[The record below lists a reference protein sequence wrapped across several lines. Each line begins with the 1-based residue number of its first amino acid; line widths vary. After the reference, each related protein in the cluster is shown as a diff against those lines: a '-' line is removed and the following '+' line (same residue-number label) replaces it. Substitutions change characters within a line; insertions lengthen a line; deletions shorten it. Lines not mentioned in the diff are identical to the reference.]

1 MGTKRIPRQFLVS
14 FRLNGYEAAALDA
27 ARDTHNISRSR
38 GDYARALILHYLKKK
53 VPEPA
58 KPAKLPARRLPSY
71 DRQELSRIL
80 GQLGKIGSNINQLA
94 RFANQSNEFPE
105 IDSISQIQADIASM
119 RNEVTSALSGQSEK
133 TQEAT
138 E

>member
-1 MGTKRIPRQFLVS
+1 MGTERIPRQFLVS
-14 FRLNGYEAAALDA
+14 FRLNGFEAAALDA

-38 GDYARALILHYLKKK
+38 GDYARALVLHYLKKK

-71 DRQELSRIL
+71 DRQELSKIL
-80 GQLGKIGSNINQLA
+80 GQLGKIGSNINQIA
-94 RFANQSNEFPE
+94 RFANQSEEFPE
-105 IDSISQIQADIASM
+105 IDLINQIQADIAAI
-119 RNEVTSALSGQSEK
+119 RDDVTSALSGREK
-133 TQEAT
+133 TTQEAA